1 MSITKVP
8 YRMGKKLGVS
18 NDGELQDVFQSS
30 QKSHAYFFSDSVD
43 INMFAKYKPFV
54 PPTGT
59 SGIYNDHFTAADG
72 TPNTTGDRYAAAL
85 SKYFGL
91 TPPERRATADAVGS
105 NGDHWVY
112 TRPVQGQNPLR
123 ALDFEGYDH
132 LAPPPCRK
140 LGDPST
146 GEIKVAIAGTTT
158 FSFGAYIEHP
168 ISGGDWVTWGDL
180 PELVTGDGIG
190 SYHLCVVFFT
200 GQNFTGNMLAKTS
213 ATLNTLSSSGIVLD
227 ITNSELRTLLGG
239 NYKYYLLCARKDAIS
254 NGTELKTPGSNTYV
268 ALPTKNG
275 ISDVSGKFT
284 ISLSNVGNLV
294 ISSVSSAQS
303 PTATNNFTLATNYR
317 SVSYSDTDTYYFKA
331 TNYIQFGVT
340 VTANSN
346 AAVTLNNIKISLSHT
361 YFSDTPIAV
370 QDVTMYT
377 ASGTSLVQASSVNI
391 PANTSKVV
399 YFVCASKLMLLDA
412 DGREWNSPSNQYFTT
427 SVSFYQDNALLA
439 SDQIRVR
446 NYDNIP

>member
-18 NDGELQDVFQSS
+18 NDGELQDVFGSS
-30 QKSHAYFFSDSVD
+30 QKSHAYFFSDAVD
-43 INMFAKYKPFV
+43 INMFAKYKPFI
-54 PPTGT
+54 PA
-59 SGIYNDHFTAADG
+59 SGSGYYNDHFTAADG
-72 TPNTTGDRYAAAL
+72 TPNTTGDRYTAASNA
-85 SKYFGL
+85 YFGL
-91 TPPERRATADAVGS
+91 TPPAKRATANLVATAITG
-105 NGDHWVY
+105 GDKWVY

-132 LAPPPCRK
+132 LAPPPCRT
-140 LGDPST
+140 LGD
-146 GEIKVAIAGTTT
+146 IKVTISGTSK

-168 ISGGDWVTWGDL
+168 IAGGDWITWSEL
-180 PELVTGDGIG
+180 PNLATNEGIG
-190 SYHLCVVFFT
+190 AYFLCAVFFKN
-200 GQNFTGNMLAKTS
+200 GNFTGDMLAKTS
-213 ATLNTLSSSGIVLD
+213 AYSLNTSGIVLD
-227 ITNSELRTLLGG
+227 ITNSELRTLLGSG
-239 NYKYYLLCARKDAIS
+239 YTHYLLCARKNKIQ
-254 NGTELKTPGSNTYV
+254 NGTAMAAPGSDTYV
-268 ALPTKNG
+268 ALPTKYG

-284 ISLSNVGNLV
+284 ITNSNVGNLV

-303 PTATNNFTLATNYR
+303 PTATNNFTMATNYR
-317 SVSYSDTDTYYFKA
+317 SVSYSDSDTYYFKA

-340 VTANSN
+340 VTANST

-377 ASGTSLVQASSVNI
+377 ASGTSLVQASSVNV

-399 YFVCASKLMLLDA
+399 YFVCAAKLMLLDA